1 MIDEASGC
9 ESTKIS
15 DFNTVF
21 VDPGNFSTNSEA
33 RLQMRKR
40 DQLSFSLNGIIR
52 TAAWNLLLHT
62 LLAILLSYLFTFYD
76 FGALHDFFDQDLHD
90 ISFFQF
96 FAVLEFHESLRVVLE
111 AQVESVSLLLG

>member
-1 MIDEASGC
+1 MWTSCLGVVQAGELI
-9 ESTKIS
+9 I
-15 DFNTVF
+15 
-21 VDPGNFSTNSEA
+21 PGIPRANGECPI
-33 RLQMRKR
+33 
-40 DQLSFSLNGIIR
+40 QLGHTPNL
-52 TAAWNLLLHT
+52 AWNLLLHT